1 MTVKDTDYVGGLWE
15 EFRGN
20 RAVDQTGIIERFY
33 LRWITELAVN
43 RFTWT
48 GLPEEPEGDLRP
60 RYMELMLF
68 RKAMV
73 VFFRHKKFEKY
84 LCLQGT
90 YNGNLDMYFDPTSF
104 NIYGNGTVPQIDG
117 LTVSHKDA
125 VPIWANMLRAPD
137 LDMVSIYVKR
147 LAKFDRTVD
156 INVLAMQHPFIIS
169 ATDEQR
175 HTIVE
180 AYRQV
185 QDGQPVL
192 MLNKNVMGADDITKT
207 MTVLDMKLHPD
218 TITNLMLDKKKIW
231 QECMTFLGINNANQE
246 KRERLITDEV
256 NANNS
261 EVGAARAIALNARQ
275 QACEAINKK
284 FGLDI
289 WCEWNAAVDN
299 MGKTQDEVDE
309 EAEKAQNQVQ
319 GVNDGGNI
327 HDNDQESD

>member
-1 MTVKDTDYVGGLWE
+1 
-15 EFRGN
+15 
-20 RAVDQTGIIERFY
+20 
-33 LRWITELAVN
+33 
-43 RFTWT
+43 
-48 GLPEEPEGDLRP
+48 
-60 RYMELMLF
+60 
-68 RKAMV
+68 MV

-104 NIYGNGTVPQIDG
+104 NIYGNGTVPLIDG

-137 LDMVSIYVKR
+137 LDMVAIYVKR

-156 INVLAMQHPFIIS
+156 INVMASQHPFIIS

-175 HTIVE
+175 HTIIE

-192 MLNKNVMGADDITKT
+192 MLNKNVMGSDDITKT
-207 MTVLDMKLHPD
+207 MSLLDMKLHPD
-218 TITNLMLDKKKIW
+218 AITNLMLDKKKVW

-309 EAEKAQNQVQ
+309 EAEKVQNQVQ

-327 HDNDQESD
+327 HNDDQKSD

>member
-1 MTVKDTDYVGGLWE
+1 MSRVKDTDYVGSLWE

-20 RAVDQTGIIERFY
+20 KAVDHTQIIERFY

-48 GLPEEPEGDLRP
+48 GLPEDPEGDLRP

-73 VFFRHKKFEKY
+73 VFFKHKGWDKY

-90 YNGNLDMYFDPTSF
+90 PNGNMDMYFDPTAF
-104 NIYGNGTVPQIDG
+104 NVFGNGTTPGIDG
-117 LTVSHKDA
+117 LTVSARDA

-147 LAKFDRTVD
+147 LARFDRTVD
-156 INVLAMQHPFIIS
+156 TNVLTMQHPFMIH

-180 AYRQV
+180 AWRQV
-185 QDGQPVL
+185 EDGQPVL
-192 MLNKNVMGADDITKT
+192 MLNKNVMGDDITKSLS
-207 MTVLDMKLHPD
+207 VLDMKIDPD
-218 TITNLMLDKKKIW
+218 TVTELLLNKKKVW

-261 EVGAARAIALNARQ
+261 EVGAARAIALGARQ
-275 QACEAINKK
+275 QACEIINEK

-299 MGKTQDEVDE
+299 MGKTADEV
-309 EAEKAQNQVQ
+309 EAETEKMMEM
-319 GVNDGGNI
+319 GGEDRGDV
-327 HDNDQESD
+327 HDDDQDSD